1 MFLSDI
7 AKKSWMIANE
17 TFFSFRRNNDLA
29 AASSMAFS
37 AMLALIPALFLLT
50 ALLGMAIGSSQE
62 AFRKVQ
68 ELARQ
73 VIPNYS
79 QEIMKEVS
87 FIATH
92 KRTFGALNLLIFL
105 FAVTPLVSDLRSSL
119 GKIFRIG
126 AGRPFLLE
134 RLIDLALTVVFMLGI
149 TIIAAAGVALTF
161 AEQWFDLPHV
171 PRYLGG
177 VVQYLFIVAAFFLLY
192 LAFSRKFL
200 PANLAAGALTG
211 AGLWY
216 LMGPLFHR
224 FLAFNPGYGLAFG
237 SFKSLFV
244 VIIWIY
250 YSLVVFLIGAEIAAS
265 LERRETVF
273 LKRLMAGKRD
283 LPAAVAERFI
293 ARYGPGEPIFTEGD
307 AGDQMFSILKGNVT
321 LWKGGR
327 VIATVSAGQYFGVVS
342 FLLATPRIA
351 AAVAL
356 DDVELVMI
364 TRQNLA
370 NLMNESPEFILAM
383 LRETAMRLRE
393 TNKLFE

>member
-1 MFLSDI
+1 MFLADI
-7 AKKSWMIANE
+7 AKKSWMIAVE
-17 TFFSFRRNNDLA
+17 TVSSFQRNKDLA

-50 ALLGMAIGSSQE
+50 ALLGMTIGSSQE
-62 AFRKVQ
+62 AFTKVQ
-68 ELARQ
+68 ELATQ

-79 QEIMKEVS
+79 REIMKEVS

-105 FAVTPLVSDLRSSL
+105 FAVTPLVSDMRSSL
-119 GKIFRIG
+119 GAIFRTG

-134 RLIDLALTVVFMLGI
+134 KLIDLAITVVFLLGI
-149 TIIAAAGVALTF
+149 TAIAAVGVALTF
-161 AEQWFDLPHV
+161 ADQWLSLPKL

-177 VVQYLFIVAAFFLLY
+177 FMQYLFIVAAFFLLY
-192 LAFSRKFL
+192 LAFSRKYR
-200 PANLAAGALTG
+200 PANLAAGALTS

-224 FLAFNPGYGLAFG
+224 FLTFNPGYGLAFG

-273 LKRLMAGKRD
+273 LKRLMAGKRG
-283 LPAAVAERFI
+283 LPAGVEERFI
-293 ARYGPGEPIFTEGD
+293 VRYGPGDTIFAEGV
-307 AGDQMFSILKGNVT
+307 AGDEMFSVLKGTVT
-321 LWKGGR
+321 IMKGGR
-327 VIATVSAGQYFGVVS
+327 VLATLTAGQYFGVVS
-342 FLLATPRIA
+342 FLLETPRIA
-351 AAVAL
+351 AAVAQ
-356 DDVELVMI
+356 DEVELVMI
-364 TRQNLA
+364 TRKNIT
-370 NLMNESPEFILAM
+370 NLMSESPEFVLSM
-383 LRETAMRLRE
+383 LKETALRLRE